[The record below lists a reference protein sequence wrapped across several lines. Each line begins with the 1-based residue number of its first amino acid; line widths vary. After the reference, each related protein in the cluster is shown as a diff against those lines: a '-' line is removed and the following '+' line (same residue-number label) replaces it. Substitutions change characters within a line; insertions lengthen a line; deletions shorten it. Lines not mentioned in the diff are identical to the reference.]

1 MPHHRPSRRNVNEKF
16 KTMQLITCEPYMLAR
31 GHITPN
37 ERPKELEHLSF
48 NSSSKVRTILVLLQI
63 ITQDLKHLEEY

>member
-1 MPHHRPSRRNVNEKF
+1 MPHHRPSRRNVNEKL
-16 KTMQLITCEPYMLAR
+16 KIMQLIMCEPYMLAR

-37 ERPKELEHLSF
+37 EGPKELEHFSF
-48 NSSSKVRTILVLLQI
+48 SNSSKVKTILVPLQV